1 MGFTYTTNLNLGK
14 PDYSE
19 AGINWWSV
27 INANFDKIDAFDIM
41 GLAVTDG
48 NFIVGDGTNWVA
60 ESGNTART
68 SLGLGT
74 ADSPSFAG
82 LTVNT
87 YAFTV
92 NGAPT
97 LNDWFDQS
105 VKTTASPSFAGL
117 IVDTTTLVVD
127 SATSRVGVQIAS
139 PQKPLHV
146 SNSIAISGGGPAIWF
161 NETDG
166 TKDMLFVL
174 DLGICSFQR
183 RTQTF
188 GAFEAVPYRFNLFAP
203 DNTFYSTPDGNV
215 GLCAA
220 TTFGGAVGMVAIGNA
235 ITNPTTALSG
245 AAGFYVS
252 AGEMYAYDVAGNS
265 TLLSPHDE
273 GILNTLPLDV
283 EFPFIYKSSNAYLGK
298 EVIVDWGS
306 LIKAVE
312 TLAGKTFMTVKD
324 IPKRDWDTD
333 QEALVLEREK
343 EIEEAELKKEPAPES
358 YIKKEIP
365 VWIKSRLTKK
375 VVEK

>member
-14 PDYSE
+14 PDYDE
-19 AGINWWSV
+19 VGINWWSV

-146 SNSIAISGGGPAIWF
+146 SNSI
-161 NETDG
+161 E
-166 TKDMLFVL
+166 
-174 DLGICSFQR
+174 
-183 RTQTF
+183 
-188 GAFEAVPYRFNLFAP
+188 
-203 DNTFYSTPDGNV
+203 
-215 GLCAA
+215 
-220 TTFGGAVGMVAIGNA
+220 IGRA
-235 ITNPTTALSG
+235 H
-245 AAGFYVS
+245 V
-252 AGEMYAYDVAGNS
+252 
-265 TLLSPHDE
+265 
-273 GILNTLPLDV
+273 
-283 EFPFIYKSSNAYLGK
+283 
-298 EVIVDWGS
+298 
-306 LIKAVE
+306 
-312 TLAGKTFMTVKD
+312 
-324 IPKRDWDTD
+324 
-333 QEALVLEREK
+333 
-343 EIEEAELKKEPAPES
+343 
-358 YIKKEIP
+358 
-365 VWIKSRLTKK
+365 
-375 VVEK
+375 